1 MNGEKPQVPSGAPDS
16 AVDSGSQ
23 ALSEALRSSF
33 GIVKI
38 VMGLLIVLFIFSGFF
53 VVGPQERALVL
64 HFGRAPVEQGEK
76 ALLGPGLHFS
86 WPYPI
91 DEYVKIPI
99 TGVQKANSTA
109 CWYATTPAAEA
120 AGTEPPPGPT
130 LNPGMDGYGITA
142 DENIVHSR
150 ATVTYRISDPVR
162 FEFGLSDARRA
173 ITNALDDALLYATAH
188 YQVDDILTRDRIG
201 FRELVLK
208 RAIQL
213 ADAQNLGVTIEQ
225 CTINSIP
232 PRQQNVR
239 QAFDDVLKAEIDRSK
254 KLDNA
259 RSYENTMT
267 NRAVADAAGK
277 INLAESE
284 RVRMVNEVS
293 SRAQQFSELL
303 PKYQENPTLF
313 VQQRLMDT
321 LGRAFTNVQDKILV
335 PESMD
340 GNQRE
345 IRYLINR
352 ELPKPK
358 TEEPTPPK

>member
-1 MNGEKPQVPSGAPDS
+1 MNGDKRQISPGAPDS
-16 AVDSGSQ
+16 PMDSGSQ

-38 VMGLLIVLFIFSGFF
+38 VMGLLIVMFIFSGFF
-53 VVGPQERALVL
+53 IVGPQQRAIVL

-109 CWYATTPAAEA
+109 CWYATTAAAEA
-120 AGTEPPPGPT
+120 AGNEPPPGLM
-130 LNPGMDGYGITA
+130 LNPAVDGFGITA

-150 ATVTYRISDPVR
+150 ATLTYRISDPVR
-162 FEFGLSDARRA
+162 FTFGLSDARRA

-188 YQVDDILTRDRIG
+188 YKVDDILTRDRIG

-208 RAIQL
+208 RATQL
-213 ADAQNLGVTIEQ
+213 ADAQNLGITIEQ

-254 KLDNA
+254 KMNDA
-259 RSYENTMT
+259 RSYENTVT

-284 RVRMVNEVS
+284 RVRLVNEVS
-293 SRAQQFSELL
+293 SRADQFRELL
-303 PKYQENPTLF
+303 PKYEQNPQLF
-313 VQQRLMDT
+313 AQQRLMDT
-321 LGRAFTNVQDKILV
+321 LGRVFTNVQEKILV
-335 PESMD
+335 PESTD

-345 IRYLINR
+345 IRYIINR

-358 TEEPTPPK
+358 TEETTK

>member
-1 MNGEKPQVPSGAPDS
+1 MNGDKRQIPPGAPDS
-16 AVDSGSQ
+16 PMDSGSQ

-38 VMGLLIVLFIFSGFF
+38 VMGLLIVMFIFSGFF
-53 VVGPQERALVL
+53 IVGPQQRAIVL

-109 CWYATTPAAEA
+109 CWYATTAAAEA
-120 AGTEPPPGPT
+120 AGNEPPPGLM
-130 LNPGMDGYGITA
+130 LNPAIDGFGITA

-150 ATVTYRISDPVR
+150 ATLTYRISDPVR

-173 ITNALDDALLYATAH
+173 ITNALDDALLYAIAH
-188 YQVDDILTRDRIG
+188 YKVDDILTRDRIG
-201 FRELVLK
+201 FRELVFK

-213 ADAQNLGVTIEQ
+213 ADAQNLGITIEQ

-254 KLDNA
+254 KMNDA
-259 RSYENTMT
+259 RSYENTVT

-284 RVRMVNEVS
+284 RVRLVNEVS
-293 SRAQQFSELL
+293 SRADQFRELL
-303 PKYQENPTLF
+303 PKYEQNPQLF

-321 LGRAFTNVQDKILV
+321 LGRVFTNVQEKILV
-335 PESMD
+335 PESTD

-345 IRYLINR
+345 IRYIINR

-358 TEEPTPPK
+358 TEETTK